1 LVLSLFDGLLIIP
14 VLDKWKGGVSDGSYR
29 FCCEI
34 SQVTCKWKTWQ
45 VPGIDLFFFSF
56 FSLFPSLL
64 FVLSLCFYLFI
75 YLFILIMDRIF
86 FLLPN
91 HIGTCSFLLDKYN
104 SNGRE
109 REGQS
114 HRTNQSQLVKMS
126 KSKNSGCI

>member
-1 LVLSLFDGLLIIP
+1 MDLIDSAVKSLRSLANERRDRYLELI
-14 VLDKWKGGVSDGSYR
+14 
-29 FCCEI
+29 
-34 SQVTCKWKTWQ
+34 
-45 VPGIDLFFFSF
+45 FFSF
-56 FSLFPSLL
+56 PFFHFFLAFCLF
-64 FVLSLCFYLFI
+64 FRFAFI